1 MQKIQSIHNCEN
13 CKLKYKNVNFGNQSF
28 VQTITNVSWWPFN
41 DAVKNANYANN
52 MIHIPI
58 ASFVIMK
65 ASCLERVSTEERVS
79 KADHGKTIE
88 RDGKILLNGLI
99 CRSMMLQLQLP
110 KTPAEHTGWS
120 KISGTPDLFFD
131 NFGKSTPIL
140 TILSPLQQEIHGA

>member
-88 RDGKILLNGLI
+88 SDGKILLNGLI
-99 CRSMMLQLQLP
+99 CRSMMLQLVP
-110 KTPAEHTGWS
+110 SRTPAEHSLACHQDDS
-120 KISGTPDLFFD
+120 KCARKMETALMQGNKKTKGYS
-131 NFGKSTPIL
+131 S
-140 TILSPLQQEIHGA
+140 